1 MLNLYSNKF
10 LFNHTNAFWHLFL
23 DSSLRD
29 TSEEPIKSKK
39 CRPTNLD
46 EVELD
51 QNPLIKNADTN
62 KESSNTANLALAE
75 ELNISLGEEPIKV
88 TSNDSVSPYSIVNQT
103 KTITHSPVT
112 SPGPSSFTGSSIF
125 TFTKPVD
132 TTSYWHPSNNS
143 SSTPDGGVVIKPN
156 SLYLERRGSPA
167 WPYSMSQSPP
177 VSASLIAEDT
187 SSSSHPHHIHHLH
200 HRPLHLHHYSSSP
213 SQQPITKD
221 ITVELSDHNNSSNT
235 GINNVITNTSP
246 GVNNRNDVTSYISP
260 SYSNLLQSASR
271 SNQMRDD
278 QIQSGPI
285 NMIGVSSDYMCSS
298 IGSQEEKETN
308 SNSSIKYIRDNP

>member
-1 MLNLYSNKF
+1 MR
-10 LFNHTNAFWHLFL
+10 NA
-23 DSSLRD
+23 
-29 TSEEPIKSKK
+29 SEEQTKSKK

-51 QNPLIKNADTN
+51 QNLLIKDADKN
-62 KESSNTANLALAE
+62 NELSNNGNLAQAE
-75 ELNISLGEEPIKV
+75 ELKISLGEEPIKV
-88 TSNDSVSPYSIVNQT
+88 TSNDSVSSYSIVNQT
-103 KTITHSPVT
+103 KTTTHSPVT
-112 SPGPSSFTGSSIF
+112 SPRPSSFTGSSIF

-143 SSTPDGGVVIKPN
+143 RSTPDGGVVIKPN

-167 WPYSMSQSPP
+167 WPYSISQSPP

-246 GVNNRNDVTSYISP
+246 GVNNRNDVTSYISS

-285 NMIGVSSDYMCSS
+285 NMIGGASDYMCSS

-308 SNSSIKYIRDNP
+308 SNSSIKFMRDNP